1 MPPAPGM
8 RELTERQVEEFLEN
22 GWLLL
27 EGVIDPQLCAQWRE
41 AAWERIG
48 LHPEGPWSESM
59 VRVPPT
65 NSKPISE
72 AAPRA
77 WRAICDLIGGE
88 DRAAAP
94 PNFSDGFALNLGS
107 PDDVFEPPSATQNGW
122 HKDGWGFRHYLDS
135 PEQGLLMLVVY
146 SDIEPESGGTFLAQ
160 DSVAA
165 VAKFLV
171 QHPEGIHPDGVQG
184 SGYHIPNLIGQ
195 CSDFRELT
203 CSGKLAIRLSPFLEP
218 AFTRLVTQKSLKP

>member
-94 PNFSDGFALNLGS
+94 PNFRNFVSRS
-107 PDDVFEPPSATQNGW
+107 TSAHQT
-122 HKDGWGFRHYLDS
+122 
-135 PEQGLLMLVVY
+135 
-146 SDIEPESGGTFLAQ
+146 
-160 DSVAA
+160 
-165 VAKFLV
+165 
-171 QHPEGIHPDGVQG
+171 
-184 SGYHIPNLIGQ
+184 
-195 CSDFRELT
+195 T
-203 CSGKLAIRLSPFLEP
+203 CSNHHRRRRTAGTKTGG
-218 AFTRLVTQKSLKP
+218 AFGITSTAQSRGC